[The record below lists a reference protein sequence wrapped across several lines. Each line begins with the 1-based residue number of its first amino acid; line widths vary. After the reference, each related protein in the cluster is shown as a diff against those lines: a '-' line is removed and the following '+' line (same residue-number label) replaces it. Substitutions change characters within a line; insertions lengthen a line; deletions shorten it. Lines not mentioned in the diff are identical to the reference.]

1 MRRDPCRRSPPLR
14 YTVAT
19 TAKGGIMGRF
29 MFAAALA
36 MALAVSAQAADKVK
50 VGFISTLSGPGAAIG
65 IDIRDGFNL
74 GLKTSGGK
82 LGGLPAEVFINDD
95 QQNPDAGRQIA
106 DKYLR
111 RDHVDFVT
119 GIVFSNVLLAVAPAV
134 FDNKTF
140 LIGANAGP
148 SLFAGAQCSPWFFSV
163 SWQNEGIPEAAG
175 KYTADKGFK
184 NVILLAPNYPG
195 GKDIVAGFKRFY
207 KGPVVDELYPRL
219 GQLDFSAELAQIRA
233 ASPDAVFFFLP
244 GGMGIN
250 FIKQFSAAGLGKQVT
265 LITTAFS
272 ADEDI
277 IPAVGEPML
286 GIYNTGFWNHDM
298 DNPESKAF
306 VAAFEKEYGRLPSG
320 YAAQGYDAARAID
333 AAVRAVNGKIEDTE
347 AVRKALRAN
356 DFKSVRGAFKM
367 NRNGFPIQNYYLR
380 VVERDAKGRIT
391 NRTLSTVLKDHP
403 DVYVDQCPLK

>member
-1 MRRDPCRRSPPLR
+1 
-14 YTVAT
+14 
-19 TAKGGIMGRF
+19 MGRF
-29 MFAAALA
+29 MLAATLA
-36 MALAVSAQAADKVK
+36 MAFVVSAQAADKVK

-65 IDIRDGFNL
+65 TEIRDGFNL

-82 LGGLPAEVFINDD
+82 LGGLPAEVFVNDD
-95 QQNPDAGRQIA
+95 QQNPDVGRQIV
-106 DKYLR
+106 DKNLK

-119 GIVFSNVLLAVAPAV
+119 GIVFSSVLLAVAPAV

-140 LIGANAGP
+140 LISANAGP

-163 SWQNEGIPEAAG
+163 AWQNEGIPEAAG

-184 NVILLAPNYPG
+184 NVLLLAPNYPG
-195 GKDIVAGFKRFY
+195 GKDIITGFKRFY
-207 KGPVVDELYPRL
+207 KGAVIDELYPRL

-233 ASPDAVFFFLP
+233 AGPDAVFFFLP

-250 FIKQFSAAGLGKQVT
+250 FIKQFSSAGLGKQVT

-286 GIYNTGFWNHDM
+286 GIYNTGFWNHDL
-298 DNPESKAF
+298 DIPESRAF

-320 YAAQGYDAARAID
+320 YAAQGYDAAHAID
-333 AAVRAVNGKIEDTE
+333 AAVRAVNGKTEDTE

-356 DFKSVRGAFKM
+356 DFKSVRGPFKM
-367 NRNGFPIQNYYLR
+367 NRNGFPIENFYLR

-403 DVYVDQCPLK
+403 DVYVEQCPLK

>member
-1 MRRDPCRRSPPLR
+1 MH
-14 YTVAT
+14 
-19 TAKGGIMGRF
+19 RF
-29 MFAAALA
+29 IPAAGLALT
-36 MALAVSAQAADKVK
+36 LAWSAHAADQVK
-50 VGFISTLSGPGAAIG
+50 VGFISTLSGPAAAIG
-65 IDIRDGFNL
+65 TDIRDGFSL
-74 GLKTSGGK
+74 ALKMNGGK
-82 LGGLPAEVFINDD
+82 FGGLAAELIVTDD
-95 QQNPDAGRQIA
+95 QQNPEVGRQIV
-106 DKYLR
+106 DKYLK

-134 FDNKTF
+134 FDSKTF
-140 LIGANAGP
+140 LISANAGP
-148 SLFAGAQCSPWFFSV
+148 SLLAGAKCSPWFFSV
-163 SWQNEGIPEAAG
+163 SWQNEGTPEAAG
-175 KYTADKGFK
+175 KYTSDKGFK
-184 NVILLAPNYPG
+184 KIFLISPNYPA
-195 GKDIVAGFKRFY
+195 GKDMVTGFKRSY
-207 KGPVVDELYPRL
+207 TGTIVDEVYPRL
-219 GQLDFSAELAQIRA
+219 GQLDYSAELAQIRA
-233 ASPDAVFFFLP
+233 AAPDAVFFFLP

-250 FIKQFSAAGLGKQVT
+250 FVKQFAAAGLGKQTT

-286 GIYNTGFWNHDM
+286 GIYNTGFWNHDL
-298 DNPESKAF
+298 DNPENRAF

-333 AAVRAVNGKIEDTE
+333 AAVREVKGKLDDSD

-356 DFKSVRGAFKM
+356 TFKSVRGPFKI

-403 DVYVDQCPLK
+403 DAYAGECPLK